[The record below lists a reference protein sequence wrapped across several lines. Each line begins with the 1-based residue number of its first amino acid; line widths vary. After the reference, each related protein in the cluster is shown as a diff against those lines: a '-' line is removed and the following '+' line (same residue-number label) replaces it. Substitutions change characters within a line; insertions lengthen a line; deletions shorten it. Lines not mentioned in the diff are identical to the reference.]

1 MNEWWPRLTMSV
13 VLKRSES
20 AQEFFKESSLHPH
33 VGWDRTMI
41 HADVIKCGY
50 PPVELER
57 KLFAFLVGSNREQGQ
72 PDQRVALIRA
82 INAEKN
88 ESSMWDRKKFLES
101 MMDILLQGIAAQL
114 ERVPDFALGRDVT
127 TSQPDMELTTLI
139 LKFVLPDVKAPA
151 VEKVP
156 AAKKAPA
163 AKKEPGEPA
172 ATGMRSAVQ
181 AQPVVEEEPGKAAT
195 TSKRAPDVKAP
206 AVEKAP
212 AAKEE
217 PGEPAATGKRS
228 AVQAQPVVEEEPG
241 KAATTS
247 KRARCGK

>member
-13 VLKRSES
+13 VVERSETV
-20 AQEFFKESSLHPH
+20 QEFFIKESMAG
-33 VGWDRTMI
+33 VGWDKNRM
-41 HADVIKCGY
+41 HAEVIKCGY

-88 ESSMWDRKKFLES
+88 ESSMWDRKEFLES
-101 MMDILLQGIAAQL
+101 MMDILMQGIAAQL

-127 TSQPDMELTTLI
+127 TSQPDMELTTLL

-151 VEKVP
+151 VEK
-156 AAKKAPA
+156 APA
-163 AKKEPGEPA
+163 AKK
-172 ATGMRSAVQ
+172 
-181 AQPVVEEEPGKAAT
+181 
-195 TSKRAPDVKAP
+195 
-206 AVEKAP
+206 
-212 AAKEE
+212 E

-247 KRARCGK
+247 KRTRCGKFK